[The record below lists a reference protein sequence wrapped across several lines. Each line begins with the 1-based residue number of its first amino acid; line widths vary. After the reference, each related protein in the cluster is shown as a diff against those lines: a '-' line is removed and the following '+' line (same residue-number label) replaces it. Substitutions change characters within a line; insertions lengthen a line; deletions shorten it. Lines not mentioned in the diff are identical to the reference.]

1 MTLALYL
8 ATGIPFFVGVACC
21 ALAPATDQFGG
32 RRRGL
37 AISLI
42 AAGVLGVAISATP
55 VAWPIVVAG
64 LAAAVG
70 WLIARR
76 WSSSAG
82 RRIDAGCAILLALVA
97 ICAGGLEIPHALTPR
112 LPSGEA
118 RLLVVLGDSLTAGIG
133 DGVETW
139 PERLAREHAIEVR
152 NLASPGA
159 TTQGA
164 RRQAEAIPAD
174 ADVVAV
180 LVGGNDYLQG
190 RPAGDFE
197 RDLDA
202 AVSTAA
208 ARGRRVVMFELP
220 VLPGGNGY
228 VAAQRHVAGR
238 HGVVLIPRRRLAL
251 ALAGGGATSDGL
263 HLSAAGQAAVAGIAW
278 EVIGPGFANAMRMTP
293 ESQATQAGA
302 ADGAASR
309 AAVADSR
316 TQRPAELSAQDRGV
330 GEMDE
335 RPGGLATGDA
345 ARLRIATWNVQK
357 CVGGVEAI
365 VERLRAIDA
374 DVVCL
379 QELVGPAGGFGIED
393 QTRRIADEL
402 SMYAFSDCGRLD
414 EARVQGIAV
423 LSKLPLRDG
432 ELLRTAEDRA
442 YGVSAVVDGPGGAV
456 RVVCVHLAGMWRL
469 EAAHVAETTARR
481 EAECAGLGEWVERRG
496 EAGRGDEAMIIAG
509 DFNPVSGECV
519 ERLGR
524 VLLRVEGIGA
534 TFPSSLPVLELDRVF
549 CSSSLRVWRA
559 RCDESVVSDHRLV
572 VVELER
578 GTATE

>member
-1 MTLALYL
+1 MTFALYL

-21 ALAPATDQFGG
+21 ALAPAADRFGG
-32 RRRGL
+32 RRRWL
-37 AISLI
+37 AIPLL

-55 VAWPIVVAG
+55 VAWPIVVAE

-70 WLIARR
+70 WLVARR
-76 WSSSAG
+76 RTSRAG
-82 RRIDAGCAILLALVA
+82 RRSAAGCAVLLVFVA
-97 ICAGGLEIPHALTPR
+97 IGAAGIEIPHSVTPR
-112 LPSGEA
+112 LPDGEA
-118 RLLVVLGDSLTAGIG
+118 RRLVVLGDSLSAGIG

-139 PERLAREHAIEVR
+139 PGRLAQEHAIEVR

-164 RRQAEAIPAD
+164 RVQAEAIPAD

-180 LVGGNDYLQG
+180 LIGGNDYLQG
-190 RPAGDFE
+190 RTAGDFE

-202 AVSTAA
+202 VVSTAA

-228 VAAQRHVAGR
+228 VAAQRRVAGR
-238 HGVVLIPRRRLAL
+238 HGFLLIPRWRLAM

-263 HLSAAGQAAVAGIAW
+263 HLSAVGQAAVARIVW
-278 EVIGPGFANAMRMTP
+278 EVIGPGFAKATGTTP
-293 ESQATQAGA
+293 KSQATQSVSG
-302 ADGAASR
+302 DGAASR
-309 AAVADSR
+309 VAEADGR
-316 TQRPAELSAQDRGV
+316 ALGPAEVD
-330 GEMDE
+330 GES
-335 RPGGLATGDA
+335 GGIEETGEGPDMSGGA
-345 ARLRIATWNVQK
+345 PAVPLRIATWNVQK

-379 QELVGPAGGFGIED
+379 QELVGPAEGGGIED

-414 EARVQGIAV
+414 DERMQCIAI
-423 LSKLPLRDG
+423 LSKTPLRDG

-442 YGVSAVVDGPGGAV
+442 YGVSAVVERPGGVV
-456 RVVCVHLAGMWRL
+456 RVVSVHLAGTWRL
-469 EAAHVAETTARR
+469 EPAHVAETTARR
-481 EAECAGLGEWVERRG
+481 EVECPGLAAWVAQRWD
-496 EAGRGDEAMIIAG
+496 AGRGDEALVIAG
-509 DFNPVSGECV
+509 DFNPVSGECI

-524 VLLRVEGIGA
+524 VLARVEGIGA

-549 CSSSLRVWRA
+549 CSSMLRVRSV
-559 RCDESVVSDHRLV
+559 RCDDSVVADHRAV

-578 GTATE
+578 AAETE

>member
-1 MTLALYL
+1 MGPLPYTFPVTFALYL

-21 ALAPATDQFGG
+21 ALAPAADRFGG
-32 RRRGL
+32 RRRWL
-37 AISLI
+37 AIPLL

-64 LAAAVG
+64 FAAAVG

-82 RRIDAGCAILLALVA
+82 RRIGAGCAILLVLVA

-133 DGVETW
+133 DGVEAW

-152 NLASPGA
+152 NLAAPGA

-164 RRQAEAIPAD
+164 RRQAEAIPAG

-190 RPAGDFE
+190 RAPGDFE

-202 AVSTAA
+202 VVSTAA

-220 VLPGGNGY
+220 ALPGGNGY
-228 VAAQRHVAGR
+228 VAAQRRVAGR
-238 HGVVLIPRRRLAL
+238 YGVVLIPRWRLAL

-263 HLSAAGQAAVAGIAW
+263 HLSPAGQAAVARIAW
-278 EVIGPGFANAMRMTP
+278 EVMGPGFATVTRTTP
-293 ESQATQAGA
+293 DSQATEAGA
-302 ADGAASR
+302 AHRGAEENSRPHGGQAIAEPDG
-309 AAVADSR
+309 VAEVDE
-316 TQRPAELSAQDRGV
+316 RPAET
-330 GEMDE
+330 
-335 RPGGLATGDA
+335 ATGNA

-374 DVVCL
+374 DVLCL
-379 QELVGPAGGFGIED
+379 QELVGPAGSGGIED
-393 QTRRIADEL
+393 QTRRLADEL

-414 EARVQGIAV
+414 DERVQCIAV

-442 YGVSAVVDGPGGAV
+442 YGVSAVVDGTGGAV
-456 RVVCVHLAGMWRL
+456 RVVCVHLAGTWRL

-481 EAECAGLGEWVERRG
+481 QAECAALAAWVEPGGAGLRWG
-496 EAGRGDEAMIIAG
+496 ESIVIAG

-524 VLLRVEGIGA
+524 VLRRVEGIGA

-549 CSSSLRVWRA
+549 CGEGLRVRGV
-559 RCDESVVSDHRLV
+559 RLDESTVSDHRAV
-572 VVELER
+572 VVELQ
-578 GTATE
+578 